1 MMEKE
6 LLNILLDISRQKN
19 TFTYLEDNNFNDK
32 SKENLT
38 NVLISLL
45 KDNKINEI
53 KSTYVNNTNYLILRP
68 NRYCLTL
75 EGMKFLK

>member
-1 MMEKE
+1 MTEKE

-19 TFTYLEDNNFNDK
+19 TFTYLEDNDFNDK
-32 SKENLT
+32 SKKHLT

-53 KSTYVNNTNYLILRP
+53 KSTYVNNTNYLILIP

-75 EGMKFLK
+75 EGMNFLK